1 LDAET
6 GIKSPDTTAIG
17 VGGPVVPPE
26 RRLIAVSPINRRR
39 WDNFKG
45 NRRGYWSLWIFLALF
60 ILSLFA
66 EFIANDKPIFI
77 DVNGK
82 WFFPAAFT
90 YPDTAFAKM
99 KDPMLF
105 GTAADYRDPY
115 LMGVIEKE
123 NGTVV
128 WPPIRFSYNTQVS
141 NPPSPFPSK
150 PTWALT
156 NADCQW
162 AAEHNFAKCDTL
174 EYNWLGTD
182 DGGRD
187 VLARLIYGFRISVL
201 FGLALTITS
210 SIIGVAAGAVQG
222 YFGGWTDLLF
232 QRFMEI
238 WTAIPSLYLLLIIS
252 SVLVPGFFVL
262 LGILLLFSW
271 VSLVGLVRAEFL
283 RGRNFEYI
291 QAARALGV
299 SNGVIIWRHLL
310 PNAMVATM
318 TFLPFILSSS
328 VMTLT
333 ALDFLGFGLPPG
345 SPSLG
350 ELLSQGK
357 ANVQAP
363 WLGLTGFFS
372 IAIMLSLL
380 IFIGE
385 AVRDA
390 FDPRKTFR

>member
-1 LDAET
+1 VDAKT
-6 GIKSPDTTAIG
+6 GIKSPDTTAVG
-17 VGGPVVPPE
+17 VGGLVVPPE
-26 RRLIAVSPINRRR
+26 RRVIAVSPINRRR
-39 WDNFKG
+39 WNNFKA
-45 NRRGYWSLWIFLALF
+45 NRRGYWSLWIFLTLF

-82 WFFPAAFT
+82 WFFPAVVT
-90 YPDTAFAKM
+90 YPDTAFAKEP
-99 KDPMLF
+99 DPMLF

-115 LMGVIEKE
+115 LMSLIEKE

-162 AAEHNFAKCDTL
+162 AVEHKFAQCGTL

-201 FGLALTITS
+201 FGLALTIAS

-232 QRFMEI
+232 QRVIEI

-299 SNGVIIWRHLL
+299 SNATIIWRHLL

>member
-1 LDAET
+1 VDDKT
-6 GIKSPDTTAIG
+6 GIKSPETSAVG
-17 VGGPVVPPE
+17 VGGLTVPPE
-26 RRLIAVSPINRRR
+26 RHVIAVSPINRRR
-39 WDNFKG
+39 WENFKA

-66 EFIANDKPIFI
+66 EFIANDRPIFI

-82 WFFPAAFT
+82 WFFPAVIT
-90 YPDTAFAKM
+90 YPDTVFSKE

-115 LMGVIEKE
+115 LIGLIEKE
-123 NGTVV
+123 KGTVV
-128 WPPIRFSYNTQVS
+128 WPPIRFAYNTQVS

-156 NADCQW
+156 QENCQW
-162 AAEHNFAKCDTL
+162 AAEHNFAKCGTL
-174 EYNWLGTD
+174 ETNWLGTD

-201 FGLALTITS
+201 FGLALTIAS
-210 SIIGVAAGAVQG
+210 SMIGVAAGAVQG

-232 QRFMEI
+232 QRVIEI
-238 WTAIPSLYLLLIIS
+238 WTSIPSLYLLLIIS

-299 SNGVIIWRHLL
+299 SNATIIWRHLL

>member
-1 LDAET
+1 MDVRA
-6 GIKSPDTTAIG
+6 PDTTA
-17 VGGPVVPPE
+17 VGISGLDVPPT
-26 RRLIAVSPINRRR
+26 RHGIAVSPLNKRR
-39 WDNFKG
+39 WQNFKA
-45 NRRGYWSLWIFLALF
+45 NRRGYWSLWVFLALF
-60 ILSLFA
+60 IISLFA
-66 EFIANDKPIFI
+66 EFIANDRPIFI
-77 DVNGK
+77 AVNGH
-82 WFFPAAFT
+82 WFFPSVIT
-90 YPDTAFAKM
+90 YPDTAFAKT
-99 KDPMLF
+99 KDPNLF
-105 GTAADYRDPY
+105 GTAADYRDDY
-115 LMGVIEKE
+115 LMGLIEKE
-123 NGTVV
+123 NGTVI
-128 WPPIRFSYNTQVS
+128 WPPVHFSYNTQVGH
-141 NPPSPFPSK
+141 PPSPFPSK
-150 PTWALT
+150 PTWMLT
-156 NADCQW
+156 KADCDF
-162 AAEHNFAKCDTL
+162 AAAHNFAHCGNL

-201 FGLALTITS
+201 FGLTLTIIS

-232 QRFMEI
+232 QRFIEI
-238 WTAIPSLYLLLIIS
+238 WTSIPSLYLLLIIS

-299 SNGVIIWRHLL
+299 GNATIIFRHLL

-350 ELLSQGK
+350 ELLNEGK

-372 IAIMLSLL
+372 VAIMLSLL